1 MEIMDKIVQ
10 DKITMI
16 ISDYN
21 TNLEFSDSH
30 NIYEFIEK
38 KVVKKNIVV
47 IDNIK
52 IDFYELS
59 VLDVINKFLTKY
71 NVRGK
76 KFVDKV
82 LKLSTL
88 PVDYLNKDPFLLKES
103 EKFKLLLALVLA
115 LNPKVII
122 IKNISCFSDN
132 KSRDEVMFTLK
143 KLKRE
148 YDKTIVIVD
157 NDIDYFYTVSDNVL
171 IIDNSEVIISGKKN
185 LLFDNYSLLKRKK
198 IPIPVHIEFI
208 KYVKDNT
215 DADMLIRD
223 DVKDIMKDIYRSL

>member
-88 PVDYLNKDPFLLKES
+88 PVDYLNKDPFFL
-103 EKFKLLLALVLA
+103 
-115 LNPKVII
+115 
-122 IKNISCFSDN
+122 NISIKGEITNF
-132 KSRDEVMFTLK
+132 KAHYTGHFYFTLK
-143 KLKRE
+143 
-148 YDKTIVIVD
+148 
-157 NDIDYFYTVSDNVL
+157 
-171 IIDNSEVIISGKKN
+171 
-185 LLFDNYSLLKRKK
+185 
-198 IPIPVHIEFI
+198 
-208 KYVKDNT
+208 
-215 DADMLIRD
+215 D
-223 DVKDIMKDIYRSL
+223 DT

>member
-1 MEIMDKIVQ
+1 MDKIVQ

-16 ISDYN
+16 VSDYN

-122 IKNISCFSDN
+122 IKNISCFLDN

>member
-1 MEIMDKIVQ
+1 MDKIVQ

-122 IKNISCFSDN
+122 IKNISCFFVI
-132 KSRDEVMFTLK
+132 KLIDEVMFTLK

-171 IIDNSEVIISGKKN
+171 IINNSEVIISGKKN